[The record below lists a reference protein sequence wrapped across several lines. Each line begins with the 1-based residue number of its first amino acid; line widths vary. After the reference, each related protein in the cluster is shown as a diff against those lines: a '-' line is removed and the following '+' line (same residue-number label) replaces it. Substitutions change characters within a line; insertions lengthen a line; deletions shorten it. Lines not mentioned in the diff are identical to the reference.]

1 MYFVTYVYTN
11 KINPSANNTWE
22 DDYEEMIDVKDDLGQ
37 LNILNFL
44 GELYQGFAA
53 WIAELEISFPDEK
66 VFNYDNEFISLH
78 VRVKKEN

>member
-1 MYFVTYVYTN
+1 MFQVIYAYEN

-22 DDYEEMIDVKDDLGQ
+22 DDYEELIDVKDDLGQ

-53 WIAELEISFPDEK
+53 WIAELEISFLDEK